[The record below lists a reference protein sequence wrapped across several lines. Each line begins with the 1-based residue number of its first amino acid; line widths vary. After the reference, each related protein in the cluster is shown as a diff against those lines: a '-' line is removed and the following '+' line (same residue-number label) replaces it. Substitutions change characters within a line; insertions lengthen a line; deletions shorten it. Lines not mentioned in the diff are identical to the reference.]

1 MMTTD
6 SKYYCSHKFRF
17 IKIDLESRTTYTCHA
32 ARPHRID
39 FEWLENNP
47 GQLFN
52 TPINVYEREQML
64 RNQRNDS
71 CEQNCWP
78 AEDRG
83 APSPRLI
90 SQGQFRTHTDLIT
103 HPEII
108 DITLNSDCN
117 LTCSYCCKE
126 FSTSWRNDILQ
137 YGNYNIE
144 SESDRY
150 SQTRMDQVLSRVSQA
165 ERFDSSRTKKILDEI
180 RTSSQ
185 SAKKIIISGG
195 EPFLSKYLVDI
206 VKENHHVP
214 EIRIFTGLGVDT
226 KRFERI
232 TDILAKCKNVILV
245 VSADSTGTSYE
256 FNRYG
261 MAWSDFLYRVEIL
274 TRRQLKFEFSSVISN
289 LTVSGFAEFYKQF
302 GDRHIRIEC
311 VYNPN
316 FLSPHILDTATKNQA
331 LADIESIDY
340 EHKQIIID
348 SMQSDPTA
356 QQRADVA
363 RFLHEFVARRPGLTL
378 SALPKTFTDWIE
390 HVV

>member
-1 MMTTD
+1 MSERD
-6 SKYYCSHKFRF
+6 YYCSHKFRF

-39 FEWLENNP
+39 FEWLSANP

-52 TPINVYEREQML
+52 TPINVREREQML
-64 RNQRNDS
+64 RNERNAS

-90 SQGQFRTHTDLIT
+90 SQGQHRTHTDLIT
-103 HPEII
+103 QPETI
-108 DITLNSDCN
+108 DITLNTDCN

-126 FSTSWRNDILQ
+126 FSTSWRNDILKNGD
-137 YGNYNIE
+137 YLID
-144 SESDRY
+144 SEPERY
-150 SQTRMDQVLSRVSQA
+150 TVTRMDKILSKTSQA
-165 ERFDSSRTKKILDEI
+165 ERFGSLPTRKVLDEI
-180 RTSSQ
+180 RTSSY
-185 SAKKIIISGG
+185 SAKKIIVSGG

-214 EIRIFTGLGVDT
+214 EIKIFTGLGVDT

-232 TDILAKCKNVILV
+232 TDILAECKNVILA
-245 VSADSTGTSYE
+245 VSADATGACYE

-261 MAWSDFLYRVEIL
+261 MQWSDFLHRVDVLSRKQI
-274 TRRQLKFEFSSVISN
+274 QFGFSSVISN
-289 LTVSGFAEFYKQF
+289 LTVSGFAEFYRQF
-302 GDRHIRIEC
+302 GDRYIQIEC

-316 FLSPHILDTATKNQA
+316 FLAPHILDTATKTQA
-331 LADIESIDY
+331 MADIESIDY

-348 SMQSDPTA
+348 SMRSDPTT

-363 RFLHEFVARRPGLTL
+363 RFLHEFVARRPGLTMT
-378 SALPKTFTDWIE
+378 ALPQTFRDWID